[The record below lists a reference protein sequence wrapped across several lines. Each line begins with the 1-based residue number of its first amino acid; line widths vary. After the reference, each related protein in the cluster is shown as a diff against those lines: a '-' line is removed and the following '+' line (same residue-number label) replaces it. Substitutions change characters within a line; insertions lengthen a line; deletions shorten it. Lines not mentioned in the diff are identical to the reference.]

1 MARQKGMLNLSGNL
15 EPLAGAP
22 LDSRSITP
30 TVADLYVAS
39 NWPYKYIGMKTT
51 VIATGETY
59 RLVNLD
65 VTQSSSW
72 VKEGGESGQ
81 TIQYD
86 ELPAASSSLA
96 GKIYQ
101 YIGTTNLQ
109 YTNGYF
115 YECVND
121 GGTYKWVQT
130 NTQPG
135 SSYNDFT
142 GATAQAA
149 GVHGLVPAPTTGDI
163 SKFLKGD
170 GTWATVPM
178 PSFDYSNT
186 SPEAMNFST
195 DEKVIGTWIDGKPVY
210 QKTLSINTPTSTTEE
225 SHSIG
230 ASIDKAISIN
240 ASIATPYGTNYCGS
254 IYAIN
259 SFEKGI
265 KFFVETN
272 SNLDNPNSLSVY
284 VSQDSWMDLPCYVTI
299 QYTKTTDSPVASGEK
314 IVGQWIDGK
323 PLFEKVITD
332 TMPSAV
338 NTEKFVDV
346 GASIDSVVDIK
357 AIDADGGYWNAFNFF
372 NNTCQYFS
380 KVYATDNTLSYAEH
394 RNKIVLLTTH
404 SDRLNDTVYIT
415 IRYTKSS

>member
-22 LDSRSITP
+22 LDSRTITP
-30 TVADLYVAS
+30 TVADLYIAS

-51 VIATGETY
+51 VIATGDTY

-65 VTQSSSW
+65 VTQESSW

-86 ELPAASSSLA
+86 ELPTASSSLV
-96 GKIYQ
+96 GEIYQ
-101 YIGTTNLQ
+101 YTGTTNLQ

-130 NTQPG
+130 NVQPG

-142 GATAQAA
+142 GATSQAA

-195 DEKVIGTWIDGKPVY
+195 DEKVIGTWIDGKPLY
-210 QKTLSINTPTSTTEE
+210 QKTVNCGALPNNTTKEIAHDISN
-225 SHSIG
+225 
-230 ASIDKAISIN
+230 IDKVINIKGIAIN
-240 ASIATPYGTNYCGS
+240 ASANTYLNIPTITINQSLVNYQIGMDVNNTYVR
-254 IYAIN
+254 ILT
-259 SFEKGI
+259 GI
-265 KFFVETN
+265 DR
-272 SNLDNPNSLSVY
+272 SSYSA
-284 VSQDSWMDLPCYVTI
+284 YVTL
-299 QYTKTTDSPVASGEK
+299 QYTKTTDTAVASGEK

-323 PLFEKVITD
+323 PLFEKVISNISLD
-332 TMPSAV
+332 PIPSGSALSQTNV
-338 NTEKFVDV
+338 CSLNGIKIIRDEVYGDNGIERFVLPYMDMT
-346 GASIDSVVDIK
+346 ASKIIK
-357 AIDADGGYWNAFNFF
+357 SRELRAEVMQYVIMHNNSQFDRSGDYRFTAIL
-372 NNTCQYFS
+372 Q
-380 KVYATDNTLSYAEH
+380 
-394 RNKIVLLTTH
+394 
-404 SDRLNDTVYIT
+404 
-415 IRYTKSS
+415 YTKSS

>member
-30 TVADLYVAS
+30 TVADLYIAS

-51 VIATGETY
+51 VIATGDTY

-65 VTQSSSW
+65 VTQESSW
-72 VKEGGESGQ
+72 VKEGSESGQ

-86 ELPAASSSLA
+86 ELPAASSTLV

-101 YIGTTNLQ
+101 YIGVTNVQ

-121 GGTYKWVQT
+121 GGTYKWIQT

-135 SSYNDFT
+135 TSYSDFT
-142 GATAQAA
+142 GATSQEA
-149 GVHGLVPAPTTGDI
+149 GAHGLVPAPTTGDI

-195 DEKVIGTWIDGKPVY
+195 DEKVIGTWIDGKPLY
-210 QKTLSINTPTSTTEE
+210 QKTLSGTTKSGQWSSVEHGISNIGTVVHMQAVVNNGTTEFTVINGYSSSTT
-225 SHSIG
+225 SGNISCNATV
-230 ASIDKAISIN
+230 ASVF
-240 ASIATPYGTNYCGS
+240 TGS
-254 IYAIN
+254 
-259 SFEKGI
+259 
-265 KFFVETN
+265 
-272 SNLDNPNSLSVY
+272 SLANK
-284 VSQDSWMDLPCYVTI
+284 PFHVTLR
-299 QYTKTTDSPVASGEK
+299 YTKTTDSPVASGEK

-323 PLFEKVITD
+323 PVYQKVVTGLSVSMVWDGTYLTKATVQMNNHGMENIVNCLLIRTGKYVWQSNAEIINANSVSFQSVGSDVFD
-332 TMPSAV
+332 T
-338 NTEKFVDV
+338 
-346 GASIDSVVDIK
+346 
-357 AIDADGGYWNAFNFF
+357 
-372 NNTCQYFS
+372 
-380 KVYATDNTLSYAEH
+380 
-394 RNKIVLLTTH
+394 IVLH
-404 SDRLNDTVYIT
+404 
-415 IRYTKSS
+415 YTKTS

>member
-30 TVADLYVAS
+30 TVADLYIAS

-51 VIATGETY
+51 VTATGDTY

-65 VTQSSSW
+65 VTQESSW

-96 GKIYQ
+96 GEIYQ
-101 YIGTTNLQ
+101 YTGTTNLQ

-130 NTQPG
+130 NVQPG

-142 GATAQAA
+142 GATSQAA
-149 GVHGLVPAPTTGDI
+149 GSHGLVPAPTTGDI

-186 SPEAMNFST
+186 SPDAMNFST
-195 DEKVIGTWIDGKPVY
+195 DEKVIGTWIDGKPLYQKTVDCGALPNNNNKSIPYNINNVERFVY
-210 QKTLSINTPTSTTEE
+210 VEGVYYDTSDPKLAGFLPKVHSVNINQQVFLDTRNGNIFLSAASDQSSYSSYVTLRYTKTTDTAVASGEKIVGQWIDGKPVYEKTLSINTPTSTTEE

-230 ASIDKAISIN
+230 VSIDKAISIN
-240 ASIATPYGTNYCGS
+240 AIIITPYGTNYCGS

-272 SNLDNPNSLSVY
+272 SNLSNPNSLSVY
-284 VSQDSWMDLPCYVTI
+284 ISQYSWMDLPCYVTI
-299 QYTKTTDSPVASGEK
+299 RYTKTT
-314 IVGQWIDGK
+314 
-323 PLFEKVITD
+323 
-332 TMPSAV
+332 
-338 NTEKFVDV
+338 
-346 GASIDSVVDIK
+346 
-357 AIDADGGYWNAFNFF
+357 
-372 NNTCQYFS
+372 
-380 KVYATDNTLSYAEH
+380 
-394 RNKIVLLTTH
+394 
-404 SDRLNDTVYIT
+404 
-415 IRYTKSS
+415 